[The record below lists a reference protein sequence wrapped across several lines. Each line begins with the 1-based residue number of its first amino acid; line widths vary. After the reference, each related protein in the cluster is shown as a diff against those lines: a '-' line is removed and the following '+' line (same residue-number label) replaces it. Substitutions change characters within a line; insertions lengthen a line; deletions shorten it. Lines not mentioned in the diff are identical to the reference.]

1 MKKIK
6 SIYFLSL
13 AAMLIG
19 CGKTKYQA
27 PTFKKYSNKVSY
39 DVFATELSKLNVG
52 TDGQFNCFTS
62 KYDYYTQITETIKN
76 SETKF
81 QSEKMKENRDIA
93 NIQYDSETNQLAVA
107 MQIEEKSEINESGE
121 KKTNGESY
129 KNDSVAYQLSDEEI
143 NGKPTLVAAYP
154 TKKTYYKV
162 ADIDESHSTA
172 KYAVN
177 YVGMP
182 ISPIGEIT
190 LKYQASSDEEKNNY
204 SFYVD
209 KNLLTIHYGQQKSDE
224 KQGNNGSEVVKTA
237 NHISVKETVLQI
249 EAFKDKWSLVGK
261 TTVDEKYEFIE
272 NDKEFGLYKGDT
284 YVIKQSNYIIS
295 SLDFSTVKLKKID
308 YKQYKYIDFIEASP
322 L

>member
-129 KNDSVAYQLSDEEI
+129 KSRME
-143 NGKPTLVAAYP
+143 G
-154 TKKTYYKV
+154 
-162 ADIDESHSTA
+162 
-172 KYAVN
+172 
-177 YVGMP
+177 
-182 ISPIGEIT
+182 
-190 LKYQASSDEEKNNY
+190 
-204 SFYVD
+204 
-209 KNLLTIHYGQQKSDE
+209 
-224 KQGNNGSEVVKTA
+224 
-237 NHISVKETVLQI
+237 
-249 EAFKDKWSLVGK
+249 
-261 TTVDEKYEFIE
+261 
-272 NDKEFGLYKGDT
+272 
-284 YVIKQSNYIIS
+284 
-295 SLDFSTVKLKKID
+295 
-308 YKQYKYIDFIEASP
+308 
-322 L
+322 